1 MSGLDDLLER
11 QCGMVARRQLNACG
25 RDADHVAAQIA
36 ARRWVLQ
43 TPRVIATTTG
53 MLTWEQRCWSA
64 VLHAGPRS
72 LLGGLTA
79 AEAGGLASW
88 HRDTIT
94 VLVDDEL
101 AFEPVP
107 GVRFF
112 RSRRPFELLRTSRP
126 GIPRAQL
133 EPALLLWAGYD
144 APIRAAHGVLA
155 ASVQQRLTTPERLL
169 TWIDTLTPLR
179 RARGFRATVADI
191 AGGAH
196 SGAELDVQRLC
207 RRFGL
212 RPPDRQR
219 LRVDRSGKVRWTDCE
234 WDLPDGT
241 TLVLEVDGAFHLEV
255 RNWAAD
261 IKRARAL
268 TTRKRIVVRCTAFEL
283 RHEPQ
288 DVARD
293 LLALGVQAGR
303 VPHDG
308 P

>member
-1 MSGLDDLLER
+1 MRCLDDLLES
-11 QCGMVARRQLNACG
+11 QAGMVARRQLNARG
-25 RDADHVAAQIA
+25 RDADHVAAQVA
-36 ARRWVLQ
+36 ARRWVVT
-43 TPRVIATTTG
+43 TPRVISTTTG
-53 MLTWEQRCWSA
+53 ALTWEQRCWMA

-72 LLGGLTA
+72 LVGGLSA
-79 AEAGGLASW
+79 AEASGLLGW
-88 HRDTIT
+88 HREVIT

-101 AFEPVP
+101 AFEPVN

-112 RSRRPFELLRTSRP
+112 RSRRPFELLASPRP
-126 GIPRAQL
+126 GIPRAQV

-144 APIRAAHGVLA
+144 APLRAAHGVLA

-169 TWIDTLTPLR
+169 AWVEQLRPLR
-179 RARGFRATVADI
+179 RARGFRSTLDSI

-196 SGAELDVQRLC
+196 SGAELDVRRLC

-219 LRVDRSGKVRWTDCE
+219 RRMDRSGRARWTDCE
-234 WDLPDGT
+234 WDLPGGT

-255 RNWAAD
+255 MQWGAD

-268 TTRKRIVVRCTAFEL
+268 TTRGRVVVRCTAFEL
-283 RHEPQ
+283 RYEME

-293 LLALGVQAGR
+293 LTALGVPRSCA
-303 VPHDG
+303 
-308 P
+308 